1 MHNIIGLH
9 MIPNPDTGLVHE
21 PTADCK
27 CGPSK
32 DSSVN
37 PKVPIY
43 KHKTVG
49 VCSMV
54 YNLAAFMCTCRRS
67 KSRLQRVKLD

>member
-1 MHNIIGLH
+1 MGKIIGIH
-9 MIPNPDTGLVHE
+9 IIPKPDTGLVHT
-21 PTADCK
+21 PAADCK

-49 VCSMV
+49 KG
-54 YNLAAFMCTCRRS
+54 NNRF
-67 KSRLQRVKLD
+67 KIELQISAEA

>member
-21 PTADCK
+21 PTANCK

-49 VCSMV
+49 KG
-54 YNLAAFMCTCRRS
+54 NDRF
-67 KSRLQRVKLD
+67 KIELQTRAEA